1 MSGPTDALFDTLR
14 DYVANGEVGQALEE
28 FRNVLSAQYRN
39 EAAATKSR
47 SFEKEAIL
55 QLGRL
60 KLAQRNRRR
69 GLTDDQYND
78 RAMAQISSAV
88 LDLFEDAER
97 HLLRNGKLPVTQAP
111 IDLPADQQ
119 ASPEKVWGRNTLK
132 SLSWLHEGL
141 DRARSVCRVVSA
153 AGLGSG
159 FVMGSGMLV
168 TNNHVLRSQEDADA
182 ATVEFNFQE
191 DEGGRLCPVTSYR
204 LDSSRFATDT
214 ELDCT
219 VVKIAQADAPI
230 NISSWGRLTG
240 EVRKLPELGD
250 HVTIIQHPNG
260 GLKQIGLTANEIVN
274 IFESRLHYMTDTL
287 PGSSGSPVFNDDWQV
302 IAIHRAGGN
311 LMKNRHGE
319 RIFANEGVLMRNIM
333 GLPRLGELLVD
344 DVGTRL

>member
-1 MSGPTDALFDTLR
+1 MSRPTDALFDTLR

-28 FRNVLSAQYRN
+28 FRNVLSAQYRH
-39 EAAATKSR
+39 EGTATKSR
-47 SFEKEAIL
+47 SFDKEAIL

-60 KLAQRNRRR
+60 KLAERNHRR
-69 GLTDDQYND
+69 GTTDDQYND
-78 RAMAQISSAV
+78 RAIAQVSSAV
-88 LDLFEDAER
+88 LDLLEDAER
-97 HLLRNGKLPVTQAP
+97 LLLSSGKLPVKQAP
-111 IDLPADQQ
+111 IDLPAHEPT
-119 ASPEKVWGRNTLK
+119 SPEKVWGRNTLK

-141 DRARSVCRVVSA
+141 NRARSVCRVVTPT
-153 AGLGSG
+153 GLGSG
-159 FVMGSGMLV
+159 FIMGCGMLV
-168 TNNHVLRSQEDADA
+168 TNNHVLRSPEEADA

-191 DEGGRLCPVTSYR
+191 DESGRLCPVTPYG
-204 LDSSRFATDT
+204 LDSSRFATDR

-219 VVKIAQADAPI
+219 IVKIDQGDTPI

-240 EVRKLPELGD
+240 EVKKLPELGD

-319 RIFANEGVLMRNIM
+319 RIFANEGVLMRDIM
-333 GLPRLGELLVD
+333 GLPRLGELIAD
-344 DVGTRL
+344 GAGPR

>member
-1 MSGPTDALFDTLR
+1 MSRPTDALFDTLR

-28 FRNVLSAQYRN
+28 FRNVLSAQYRHDG
-39 EAAATKSR
+39 AATKFR
-47 SFEKEAIL
+47 SFDKEAIL

-60 KLAQRNRRR
+60 KLAGRNRRR
-69 GLTDDQYND
+69 GTTDDQYHD

-88 LDLFEDAER
+88 LDLLEDAER
-97 HLLRNGKLPVTQAP
+97 LLLSSGKLPVKQAP
-111 IDLPADQQ
+111 IDLPAPEP
-119 ASPEKVWGRNTLK
+119 ASPEKVWGRTTLK

-141 DRARSVCRVVSA
+141 NRARSVCRVVSP

-159 FVMGSGMLV
+159 FVMGCGMLV
-168 TNNHVLRSQEDADA
+168 TNNHVLRSAEEADA

-191 DEGGRLCPVTSYR
+191 DETGRLCPVTPYR
-204 LDSSRFATDT
+204 LDSSRFATDP

-219 VVKIAQADAPI
+219 IVKIAQGDTPI
-230 NISSWGRLTG
+230 GISSWGQLTG
-240 EVRKLPELGD
+240 EVKKLPELGD

-311 LMKNRHGE
+311 LIKNRHGE
-319 RIFANEGVLMRNIM
+319 RIFANEGVLMRDIM
-333 GLPRLGELLVD
+333 GLPRLGELIAAGVAP
-344 DVGTRL
+344 R